1 MDHQEQGQSKSNA
14 SASAAEANEKHLS
27 SLVHKPNSGML
38 RSLAA
43 LKAIA
48 LNTFRETVRDRV
60 LYAILVFALV
70 ATLAGLVFG
79 SLSVDQDI
87 RVLEDLGLFTIT
99 IFGGIIS
106 VFIGTN
112 LVFKEIDRRTIF
124 LIVTKPINRWEFVAG
139 KFLGLALCIF
149 VTNFAM
155 GLFLIGITSFQMGSF
170 DHAGPIMLAL
180 VFIYAEMLLVIAM
193 ATFFSTFAT
202 PLMSMV
208 FTISLWICGH
218 LSNSLLS
225 LGKLSTQASVQ
236 IITQAIYYTIPDL
249 ASLTLLRSKLV
260 DGGAVPSSLLGIIVI
275 YIIAYCILLIAGA
288 SLIAER
294 KEFN

>member
-1 MDHQEQGQSKSNA
+1 MAD
-14 SASAAEANEKHLS
+14 AEANEKHLS
-27 SLVHKPNSGML
+27 SLHRSQRASFI
-38 RSLAA
+38 RSLVAV
-43 LKAIA
+43 KAIA
-48 LNTFRETVRDRV
+48 LNTFKETVRDRV
-60 LYAILVFALV
+60 LYAIIIFALL
-70 ATLAGLVFG
+70 ATLAGLIFG
-79 SLSVDQDI
+79 SLSVDQDV

-106 VFIGTN
+106 IFVGTN

-124 LIVTKPINRWEFVAG
+124 LIATKPINRWEFIAG
-139 KFLGLALCIF
+139 KFFGLALCIL

-155 GLFLIGITSFQMGSF
+155 GFFLIGISALQTGSLNHLF
-170 DHAGPIMLAL
+170 SLLIAL
-180 VFIYAEMLLVIAM
+180 VFIYVELLLVIAL

-208 FTISLWICGH
+208 FTLSLWISGH

-236 IITQAIYYTIPDL
+236 LMTKAVYYTLPDL
-249 ASLTLLRSKLV
+249 ASLTFMRSELV
-260 DGGAVPSSLLGIIVI
+260 DKVPPFSAFAAIVA
-275 YIIAYCILLIAGA
+275 YVLAYCVLLLTLA
-288 SLIAER
+288 SMIAER